1 MSPGIRNWFR
11 SRTVDRV
18 RDPVGRLQA
27 DLQGYD
33 VTAFAT
39 EFNVARLDVIAS
51 APMLM
56 SRAERLMLFS
66 LAFGLRP
73 RCYLEIGTFQGG
85 SALIVAAALD
95 ALESDARMY
104 CVDPAPQIAPAH
116 WAQLQQRVQLFE
128 ATSPEI
134 IPTVAAAAG
143 MPFDMALID
152 GDHSYKGAIRDAEAV
167 LPYMSHG
174 SYVIFHDGFFVE
186 VRRAIDDFVGAHPDQ
201 LVDFGL
207 LTREITIEQRP
218 KGGPLQWGGLRVV
231 YVR

>member
-11 SRTVDRV
+11 TRTVDRA

-27 DLQGYD
+27 NLQGYD
-33 VTAFAT
+33 VTPFAT
-39 EFNVARLDVIAS
+39 EFDVTRLDIIAR

-66 LAFGLRP
+66 LVFALRP
-73 RCYLEIGTFQGG
+73 NRYLEIGTFQGG

-95 ALESDARMY
+95 ALQSDARMY
-104 CVDPAPQIAPAH
+104 CVDPAPQITSEH
-116 WAQLQQRVQLFE
+116 WAQLQSRAKLFE
-128 ATSPEI
+128 ATSPDV

-143 MPFDMALID
+143 APFDLVLID
-152 GDHSYKGAIRDAEAV
+152 GDHSYKGALRDGEAV
-167 LPYMSHG
+167 LPHMAHG
-174 SYVIFHDGFFVE
+174 GYLIFHDGFFVE
-186 VRRAIDDFVGAHPDQ
+186 VRRAIDDFVGAHPDR

-207 LTREITIEQRP
+207 LTREITLEQRP